1 MKRNRVNNN
10 LSDLSHL
17 WESERKINNR
27 YPKPSQALL
36 EKGEAEA
43 KKFFS
48 SIDFSDLKRLLQS
61 EINDAKSYVKKDI
74 KRRISSTSSN
84 KNSNNIIEKGKQLI
98 NKGKTFYQKGKS
110 VYDNVKKAKNFYD
123 TNKSKFSSVM
133 NKFKKYLK

>member
-1 MKRNRVNNN
+1 MKRNRVNN
-10 LSDLSHL
+10 DLSAL

-48 SIDFSDLKRLLQS
+48 SINLGDFKRLLQS
-61 EINDAKSYVKKDI
+61 EMNDAKSYVKKDI
-74 KRRISSTSSN
+74 KKRISSTSSN
-84 KNSNNIIEKGKQLI
+84 KNSNKIIEKGKQLI
-98 NKGKTFYQKGKS
+98 NKGKTFYNKGKS